1 MNTIKLEGRG
11 NVRMIAHRGLS
22 GLEKENTCSA
32 FVAAANREGYFGIET
47 DVHCTADGHFVIFHD
62 DNTRRVG
69 LDALTI
75 EESSFETLRALQL
88 TDMDGKR
95 GRSDLRS
102 PTLEEYIGICRK
114 YEKISVLELKN
125 LFHAADIYKIAAVI
139 EKMGW
144 LENTIFIS
152 FQLKNLV
159 ILRRRFPGV
168 AAQYLLD
175 DFKPADLDTLR
186 QHNLGLDIRYTA
198 LNREIVEAVHGIGE
212 EVNCWTVNTPEDG
225 QAMIDL
231 GVDYITTN
239 ILE

>member
-95 GRSDLRS
+95 GRSDLRI

-139 EKMGW
+139 
-144 LENTIFIS
+144 
-152 FQLKNLV
+152 

>member
-1 MNTIKLEGRG
+1 M
-11 NVRMIAHRGLS
+11 
-22 GLEKENTCSA
+22 
-32 FVAAANREGYFGIET
+32 
-47 DVHCTADGHFVIFHD
+47 
-62 DNTRRVG
+62 
-69 LDALTI
+69 TI

-95 GRSDLRS
+95 GRSDLRI